1 MKKIIQKY
9 YLNSKLDIFGLI
21 LLLVFTPI
29 ISNLLPFF
37 SRRLLDVGIV
47 GKNINVLTIT
57 SLLIIILTIL
67 KSVLSYLLSRLTN
80 KINLNAVNEFK
91 KEVVCNVINMPLSI
105 TNSNST
111 EYILNR
117 INEVNYLSN
126 ILSPELGNFIISAVS
141 AIISLFILMKKSLII
156 GILSMLLIPF
166 GYILS
171 KISFRK
177 MDKIIFD
184 NMEITAS
191 SNTLLLDNLMGIKEL
206 KQYNQEQIAIQK
218 INSQLDYLTKTSY
231 MQHLKVNKYINLL
244 SGFFYSFRSIIL
256 WIIGYYIMK
265 GYLSI
270 GEYISMGQYLTLVI
284 TPVLSAGS
292 IISTLKPA
300 VIALNR
306 IQQDMPVESNKFI
319 GNRDCKEIYEVKV
332 SNLCFGYEEEIQVL
346 KNINF
351 SLNKSDIIHVKGT
364 NGSGKST
371 LISLL
376 IGYYDNYNGEIA
388 INGIDLKTY
397 NIKKIRK
404 LISILPQ
411 NPYLF
416 KGTIQDNIY
425 MGAPEIDSK
434 ILKSRLGELI
444 DNGLLT
450 GIKLN
455 KEIIES
461 GKDLSGGEIQRI
473 AIARMYMKDADVYI
487 FDEPNNNLDKNS
499 REFVKKFI
507 FEKLKNKIVILI
519 SHDEEFKDIANKFL
533 DM

>member
-1 MKKIIQKY
+1 M
-9 YLNSKLDIFGLI
+9 
-21 LLLVFTPI
+21 
-29 ISNLLPFF
+29 
-37 SRRLLDVGIV
+37 
-47 GKNINVLTIT
+47 
-57 SLLIIILTIL
+57 
-67 KSVLSYLLSRLTN
+67 
-80 KINLNAVNEFK
+80 
-91 KEVVCNVINMPLSI
+91 
-105 TNSNST
+105 
-111 EYILNR
+111 
-117 INEVNYLSN
+117 
-126 ILSPELGNFIISAVS
+126 
-141 AIISLFILMKKSLII
+141 
-156 GILSMLLIPF
+156 
-166 GYILS
+166 
-171 KISFRK
+171 
-177 MDKIIFD
+177 
-184 NMEITAS
+184 
-191 SNTLLLDNLMGIKEL
+191 
-206 KQYNQEQIAIQK
+206 
-218 INSQLDYLTKTSY
+218 
-231 MQHLKVNKYINLL
+231 
-244 SGFFYSFRSIIL
+244 
-256 WIIGYYIMK
+256 
-265 GYLSI
+265 
-270 GEYISMGQYLTLVI
+270 
-284 TPVLSAGS
+284 
-292 IISTLKPA
+292 
-300 VIALNR
+300 
-306 IQQDMPVESNKFI
+306 
-319 GNRDCKEIYEVKV
+319 
-332 SNLCFGYEEEIQVL
+332 

-351 SLNKSDIIHVKGT
+351 SLNKADIIHVKCT

-461 GKDLSGGEIQRI
+461 GKDLSGGEIQRL

-519 SHDEEFKDIANKFL
+519 SHDEEFKDIANKVL
-533 DM
+533 ICHCYLES